1 MTIIIIYVFLQK
13 FKRKSIEFKAQR
25 TDWMIVNTLVQ
36 RVYILQRNDV
46 YN

>member
-13 FKRKSIEFKAQR
+13 LKSKFIEFEAKR
-25 TDWMIVNTLVQ
+25 TDGMIVNTLVQ
-36 RVYILQRNDV
+36 RAYVLKRNDV

>member
-1 MTIIIIYVFLQK
+1 MTIIIIYVFLQELKCK
-13 FKRKSIEFKAQR
+13 FIDFKAQR
-25 TDWMIVNTLVQ
+25 TDGMKVNTLVQ

>member
-13 FKRKSIEFKAQR
+13 FKRKFIEFKAQR
-25 TDWMIVNTLVQ
+25 TDGMIVNTLVQ
-36 RVYILQRNDV
+36 RVYVLKRNDV